1 MKRKKKKKSY
11 IINYLF
17 INFNEIKLKITFKS
31 LKFFLKS
38 SNFGAFKKFEI
49 IIKFFIK
56 WTIYSKIKMADDYT
70 M

>member
-1 MKRKKKKKSY
+1 MKRKKK

-49 IIKFFIK
+49 VIKFFK